1 MQQIC
6 SKFTREHPCF
16 ATLLKSRLPWMF
28 SSKFAACFQSI
39 LLYEHLW
46 RVDSEKTL
54 RQEIFEE
61 DISAIRN
68 FPLKLLQRKVTSF
81 CWNFVIFLPR
91 KLFRRIFTSTKFTQI
106 KYLFKKRYY
115 SLHDGNSLHNCCFNW
130 SSSRDSL
137 TKPKSKLTAY
147 YTVKTLDFI
156 EMSNSEFSVISKFI
170 NNKLKQ
176 FWLWMF

>member
-156 EMSNSEFSVISKFI
+156 EMSNRESSVISKFI
-170 NNKLKQ
+170 KNKLKQ